1 MAKNK
6 APGGKVKLVYRKS
19 RTSTKI
25 VIVTAIVLSLLA
37 MAAVTLAI
45 HITQLKTEQLR
56 LEAAGLERE
65 NNRLLEYIEEYGT
78 IEGIIRIARE
88 ELGLIEPDS
97 IVIQPE

>member
-1 MAKNK
+1 MTKKTHPLADI
-6 APGGKVKLVYRKS
+6 KVVRRKS
-19 RTSTKI
+19 STLTRI

-45 HITQLKTEQLR
+45 HITHLKTEQLR

-78 IEGIIRIARE
+78 IEGIIRIAQE

-97 IVIQPE
+97 IIIQPE

>member
-1 MAKNK
+1 MAKK
-6 APGGKVKLVYRKS
+6 TAPGGKVKLVYRKS

-25 VIVTAIVLSLLA
+25 VIITAIVLSLLA
-37 MAAVTLAI
+37 LAAVSLAI
-45 HITQLKTEQLR
+45 HITQLRTEQLR
-56 LEAAGLERE
+56 REAAGLERE
-65 NNRLLEYIEEYGT
+65 NSRLLEYIEEYGT